1 MADRLTQLQDC
12 LDQVRFHP
20 FYHHFHPTIPL
31 TPIPT
36 NQLAT
41 QFYAS
46 LRYLSTHHS
55 SSSTL
60 PPSPHVAPFPA
71 TDTNPHQRPDTP
83 TTFAAA
89 QRELATDLVEKVQE
103 IEYLTGTLPGLDK
116 SEESQVRRI
125 RELEQ
130 ELRMV
135 EEERKAAVG
144 ERNECL
150 GVLEEV
156 IARVG
161 RVKD

>member
-12 LDQVRFHP
+12 LD
-20 FYHHFHPTIPL
+20 
-31 TPIPT
+31 
-36 NQLAT
+36 QLAT

-71 TDTNPHQRPDTP
+71 TNTNPHQRPDTP

-116 SEESQVRRI
+116 SEESQVKKI

-130 ELRMV
+130 ELRRV

-144 ERNECL
+144 ERKKCL

-156 IARVG
+156 IGKVG